1 MNILTIKDEQ
11 FFLETKPELID
22 SIIRDRGYKLKL
34 KKFVESVSEDTILF
48 KKDVHYRK
56 INDIIAGFQKVFI
69 KLGENLIVDERVDV
83 YLNQIESY
91 IDKKYTI
98 GNDIRNQDERYFDKF
113 NEFKSIVN
121 QNMDRQLREKQMWD
135 AFFMTFIQKSGN
147 FSVPGSGKTSSV
159 LGMFAY
165 LSAVK
170 DLKRIIMIGPKNA
183 FKSWKDEFDVCFG
196 EKKQRHTLDIQ
207 NAKNKQ
213 SALRYDSGS
222 ANLILVNYEALA
234 SITEELSDL
243 IDDKTI
249 LVFDE
254 VHRVKNPNAIRASYS
269 LDIAKHAHYVVALTG
284 TPIPNG
290 YQDINVLLNLLYPN
304 DYNNFFRFSMNILKN
319 PTEDDIKKI
328 NDKIQ
333 PFYCRT
339 TKKELNVPEPN
350 EDKIIEVNAT
360 REENRLFEIIYNK
373 HRKSSF
379 ELFIRMLQLE
389 SDPKMLLNKIDIDE
403 YKNILEYTNKNFE
416 DIEYVDYS
424 NEIKPLIKQIDITT
438 KTRTTVDLVKELV
451 SEGKTVL
458 VWCIF
463 RKSMDNFKSLLD
475 EAGISSEV
483 ISGSV
488 DALERED
495 IIERFKSQE
504 TKVLITNPHT
514 LAESVSLHQ
523 SCHDAIYFEYSFN
536 LVHLLQSKDRIHRL
550 GLKESDYT
558 QYYFMQN
565 NFVSPD
571 GEFSLDKRVYERLM
585 QKEQL
590 MIDAIENHK
599 LEIMPTEDE
608 DLEWMFKVLM
618 R

>member
-83 YLNQIESY
+83 YLNQIETY

-121 QNMDRQLREKQMWD
+121 QNMERQLREKQMWD

-170 DLKRIIMIGPKNA
+170 DVKRIIMIGPKNA

-196 EKKQRHTLDIQ
+196 EKKQRHILDIQ

-304 DYNNFFRFSMNILKN
+304 DYNNFFRFSMNVLKN

-339 TKKELNVPEPN
+339 NKKELNVPEPN

-403 YKNILEYTNKNFE
+403 YKNILEYTNKNFD

-608 DLEWMFKVLM
+608 DLEWMFEVLM

>member
-11 FFLETKPELID
+11 FLLETNPEYIEK
-22 SIIRDRGYKLKL
+22 ITRDRGYKLKL
-34 KKFVESVSEDTILF
+34 KKFVETVTEDTILF
-48 KKDVHYRK
+48 KKEVHYRK
-56 INDIIAGFQKVFI
+56 INDIITGFQKIFT
-69 KLGENLIVDERVDV
+69 KLGEILIVDERVDD
-83 YLNQIESY
+83 YINQLESY

-113 NEFKSIVN
+113 NDFKSIVN
-121 QNMDRQLREKQMWD
+121 QNMERQLREKQMWD

-165 LSAVK
+165 LSEVK
-170 DLKRIIMIGPKNA
+170 NVKRIIMIGPKNA

-196 EKKQRHTLDIQ
+196 EKMHRHTLDIQ
-207 NAKNKQ
+207 NAKNKKI
-213 SALRYDSGS
+213 ALKYDSGS

-234 SITEELSDL
+234 TITEELSNLVDEQ
-243 IDDKTI
+243 TI

-254 VHRVKNPNAIRASYS
+254 VHRVKNPNAIRASHS
-269 LDIAKHAHYVVALTG
+269 LAIAKNAHYVVALTG

-304 DYNNFFRFSMNILKN
+304 DYHNFFRFTMNELKN
-319 PTEDDIKKI
+319 PTEEDIIKI

-339 TKKELNVPEPN
+339 SKMELNVPAPN
-350 EDKIIEVNAT
+350 EDEIIEISAT
-360 REENRLFEIIYNK
+360 SAENRLFEIIYNK

-379 ELFIRMLQLE
+379 ELFIRMLQFE
-389 SDPKMLLNKIDIDE
+389 SDPQMLLKKIDVEE
-403 YKNILEYTNKNFE
+403 YKNILEYTNENVD

-424 NEIKPLIKQIDITT
+424 NEIKPLIKQIGVTSKT
-438 KTRTTVDLVKELV
+438 KMTIDLVKKLV

-458 VWCIF
+458 LWCIF

-475 EAGISSEV
+475 EAGISAEV

-488 DALERED
+488 DSLDRED
-495 IIERFKSQE
+495 IIERFKSKE

-514 LAESVSLHQ
+514 LAESVSLHK

-550 GLKESDYT
+550 GLNEDDYT

-571 GEFSLDKRVYERLM
+571 GDFSLDKRIYERLM

-608 DLEWMFKVLM
+608 DLEWMFEILM
-618 R
+618 K

>member
-11 FFLETKPELID
+11 FLLETKPEYIE
-22 SIIRDRGYKLKL
+22 SITRDRGYKLKL
-34 KKFVESVSEDTILF
+34 KKFVETVTEDTILL

-56 INDIIAGFQKVFI
+56 VNDIITGFQKIFT
-69 KLGENLIVDERVDV
+69 KLGEELIVDERVDD
-83 YLNQIESY
+83 YINQLESY

-121 QNMDRQLREKQMWD
+121 QNMERQLREKQMWD

-170 DLKRIIMIGPKNA
+170 DVKRIIMIGPKNA

-207 NAKNKQ
+207 NAKNKKI
-213 SALRYDSGS
+213 ALKYDSGS
-222 ANLILVNYEALA
+222 ANLILVNYEALS

-243 IDDKTI
+243 IDEHTL

-254 VHRVKNPNAIRASYS
+254 VHRVKNPEAVSSNHA
-269 LDIAKHAHYVVALTG
+269 LDIAKNAHYVVALTG

-304 DYNNFFRFSMNILKN
+304 DYNNFFRFSMNVLKN
-319 PTEDDIKKI
+319 PTEEDIIKI

-339 TKKELNVPEPN
+339 NKMELNVPAPN
-350 EDKIIEVNAT
+350 EDQIIEVSAT
-360 REENRLFEIIYNK
+360 SSENRLFEIIYNK

-389 SDPKMLLNKIDIDE
+389 SDPKMLLNKIDLE
-403 YKNILEYTNKNFE
+403 AYKKILEYTNEKVE

-424 NEIKPLIKQIDITT
+424 NEIKPLINQIGMTT
-438 KTRTTVDLVKELV
+438 KTRMTVDLVKDLIN
-451 SEGKTVL
+451 EGKTVL

-463 RKSMDNFKSLLD
+463 RKSMDNFKTLLD
-475 EAGISSEV
+475 DAGIPAEV

-488 DALERED
+488 DAMDREE
-495 IIERFKSQE
+495 IIERFKSKE

-514 LAESVSLHQ
+514 LAESVSLHK
-523 SCHDAIYFEYSFN
+523 SCHDAVYFEYSFN

-550 GLKESDYT
+550 GLKEDDYT

-571 GEFSLDKRVYERLM
+571 GEFSLDKRIYERLM

-608 DLEWMFKVLM
+608 DLEWMFEVLM